1 MPAQD
6 IVMPTQYKYSS
17 HIPSVEQIYPLGH
30 KLTKTQQPPNV
41 STRQL
46 TSSRTPNAQVHQLTN
61 SQTQELINS
70 KPHQLANSKPHQFI
84 NPSTHKLKPPLT
96 YQLKNSL
103 IHQPTKL
110 KSFTFILQ
118 QRSIFHSVLA
128 KYRLKSSQKATISSF
143 SCLLPCLFLGE
154 EPAFCTI
161 LPF

>member
-1 MPAQD
+1 MAAQDVVMPA
-6 IVMPTQYKYSS
+6 QYKYSS

-84 NPSTHKLKPPLT
+84 NPSTHKLKTPLT

-128 KYRLKSSQKATISSF
+128 KI
-143 SCLLPCLFLGE
+143 
-154 EPAFCTI
+154 
-161 LPF
+161 